1 MKEISRLE
9 RAIEMV
15 KQREPQIQAFTFLPE
30 SYQTVSPDLPLS
42 GLPVAVKDLIDTED
56 MPTSYGCPLFAT
68 YLPSQDAWIVQQ
80 LKKMG
85 AIVLGKT
92 ATTEFAW
99 RHATGTKNP
108 WNQKHTPGG
117 SSSGSAAA
125 VAAGM
130 VDIAL
135 GTQTV
140 GSIIRP
146 AAYCGVVGFKP
157 TYGLLPTTGIH
168 PLAHSLDHLG
178 FIVTNCQYASLCHQ
192 LFIEQRTEI
201 TAPVATMP
209 RKVSLYLPAQWKEVE
224 PELKAHYFEIVTLLE
239 SHGIECQR
247 LESSHLSEKWL
258 AALEII
264 LAYEANQCLSSDV
277 GEQLESVGKET
288 ADLILR
294 GRSILEE
301 KYQQAIT
308 LLTDSREQRDD
319 YFPDSD
325 VILSLAAPG
334 VAPMGQAYTGDASFC
349 APWTFL
355 GLPAITLP
363 IGYSSRYLPIGIQF
377 IGHAFCEAEL
387 LSFSLWLESQL
398 PCISAPINKRDLFI
412 EYSTK

>member
-1 MKEISRLE
+1 MKAINRLE

-15 KQREPQIQAFTFLPE
+15 KQREPLIQAFTFLPE
-30 SYQTVSPDLPLS
+30 SYQPVSPGLPLS

-56 MPTSYGCPLFAT
+56 MPTSYGCPLFT
-68 YLPSQDAWIVQQ
+68 EHFPPQDAWIVQQ

-92 ATTEFAW
+92 TTTEFAW
-99 RHATGTKNP
+99 RHATATKNP
-108 WNQKHTPGG
+108 WHLEHTPGG

-157 TYGLLPTTGIH
+157 TYGVLPTTGIH

-178 FIVTNCQYASLCHQ
+178 FIVADCQYASLCHQ
-192 LFIEQRTEI
+192 VLIEQRAEI
-201 TAPVATMP
+201 RAPATVMP
-209 RKVSLYLPAQWKEVE
+209 KKISLYLPKQWRDVE

-239 SHGIECQR
+239 SYGIECQR
-247 LESSHLSEKWL
+247 LESSNLSEQWL

-264 LAYEANQCLSSDV
+264 LAYEANQCLSPDV
-277 GEQLESVGKET
+277 GEQRERVGKET
-288 ADLILR
+288 IDLIVQ
-294 GRSILEE
+294 GRSIPEAE
-301 KYQQAIT
+301 YQQALM
-308 LLTDSREQRDD
+308 LLADSREQRDN
-319 YFPDSD
+319 YFPESD
-325 VILSLAAPG
+325 AILSLAAPG
-334 VAPMGQAYTGDASFC
+334 VAPAGLTYTGDASFC

-363 IGYSSRYLPIGIQF
+363 TGCTNGGLPMGMQLV
-377 IGHAFCEAEL
+377 GHAFGETEL
-387 LSFSLWLESQL
+387 ISFALWLESKL
-398 PCISAPINKRDLFI
+398 PCISAPINRRDLFI
-412 EYSTK
+412 EY